1 MRTTLIPL
9 FFNLRTLG
17 LLLGYWVILFVS
29 YWVAFELRFD
39 FAVTDYYRV
48 VRLDTLW
55 WVLTLKLALLFAFG
69 QFETVLA
76 YFRLPDAIRLFLA
89 LLVAAI
95 VFVFS
100 WYQLG
105 GEAITP
111 RSVILSDLQLSFLA
125 LASFRLFFRL
135 KASKSLSDWLTLQ
148 GVERVLVIGAGEVG
162 AGLASELLSKGRL
175 GMRPVAFL
183 DDDPKKVG
191 RFVHGVPVAGDVDDL
206 PRVAKECSAKKVI
219 IAFPSAAIKRVKA
232 VASIAQDAGLIVET
246 VPALTDLVS
255 GKATVSQVRPVNLED
270 LLGRE
275 SVDLNDSAIESLIA
289 EKRILITG
297 AGGSIGS
304 ELVEQVLQR
313 GPAEVLCL
321 DQSEL
326 AIFDLRQKLF
336 SGKNQH
342 TNVSTKVFNICDSL
356 SLSHLMEAFK
366 PQVVFHAAAHKHV
379 NLMEDQPEEA
389 IKNNTL
395 GSLSLARIAS
405 RVKVEHFIFIS
416 TDKAINPTNV
426 MGASKRLAEL
436 CLVDQ
441 QKVAGNT
448 TRFISVRFGNVLGS
462 SGSVIPIFRQQLSKG
477 GPITVTDPEVTR
489 FFMTVE
495 EAVGLVLQSASQGEG
510 GEIFVLDMGKPV
522 KILDIAR
529 QMIGLAGMR
538 EGEDIEIE
546 IIGLRPGEKR
556 FEELQHLS
564 ETLHPTTHPRILR
577 FVGSNGASSFTKDM
591 EQRLKAQLPVGS
603 ASGLKQ
609 LINEML
615 PEYQPHF
622 GE

>member
-326 AIFDLRQKLF
+326 AIFNLQQKLGGRVN
-336 SGKNQH
+336 SGTEIK
-342 TNVSTKVFNICDSL
+342 TLVLDICDESSL
-356 SLSHLMEAFK
+356 RHIMEDLK
-366 PQVVFHAAAHKHV
+366 PQVVF
-379 NLMEDQPEEA
+379 
-389 IKNNTL
+389 TL
-395 GSLSLARIAS
+395 RRIS
-405 RVKVEHFIFIS
+405 
-416 TDKAINPTNV
+416 
-426 MGASKRLAEL
+426 M
-436 CLVDQ
+436 
-441 QKVAGNT
+441 
-448 TRFISVRFGNVLGS
+448 
-462 SGSVIPIFRQQLSKG
+462 
-477 GPITVTDPEVTR
+477 
-489 FFMTVE
+489 
-495 EAVGLVLQSASQGEG
+495 
-510 GEIFVLDMGKPV
+510 
-522 KILDIAR
+522 
-529 QMIGLAGMR
+529 
-538 EGEDIEIE
+538 
-546 IIGLRPGEKR
+546 
-556 FEELQHLS
+556 
-564 ETLHPTTHPRILR
+564 
-577 FVGSNGASSFTKDM
+577 
-591 EQRLKAQLPVGS
+591 
-603 ASGLKQ
+603 
-609 LINEML
+609 LI
-615 PEYQPHF
+615 
-622 GE
+622 